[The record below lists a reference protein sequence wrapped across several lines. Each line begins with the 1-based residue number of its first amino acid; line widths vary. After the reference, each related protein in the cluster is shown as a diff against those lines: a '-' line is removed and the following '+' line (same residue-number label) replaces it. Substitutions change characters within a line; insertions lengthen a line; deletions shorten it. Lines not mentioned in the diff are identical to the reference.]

1 MNEDTK
7 GGMTPDGGEK
17 DARPDKAPKQSRGN
31 KQEYITPE
39 KHSGT
44 DEGGGKRGF
53 NPILAVILIV
63 LIVVLG
69 WQVYSGVQKRI
80 MISDLRRQ
88 HTDAVTENNE
98 LRTELTDITET
109 IDAIGE
115 KLTDMREK
123 QVAITGIFERAEQG
137 GTRREKLL
145 RDLSVVEEQLEKD
158 RADISEL
165 EERVGKS
172 SQRVRQLQ
180 KLVASLR
187 AQLEAHVN
195 RIENLRSI
203 IAAKNVIIT
212 EREEELDQTR
222 DQLDTAESDL
232 EQTRTTLEYT
242 ESTLDLTQNAAYVLI
257 DYKDNLKDNGIIA
270 ESGLFR
276 KRRTLTPDFNQD
288 LFTKIHIGATK
299 EFTVPSSP
307 DDIKLI
313 PARPETSYS
322 ITESADTGD
331 VSIITVLDPG
341 EFWKIRHLVIMID

>member
-7 GGMTPDGGEK
+7 GGTQPNGSEK
-17 DARPDKAPKQSRGN
+17 EGQPQKAPKPSGEKR
-31 KQEYITPE
+31 QEYITPE
-39 KHSGT
+39 KPASTKG
-44 DEGGGKRGF
+44 DGGKRGII
-53 NPILAVILIV
+53 PILAVILIV

-69 WQVYSGVQKRI
+69 WQVYSGVQKRVV
-80 MISDLRRQ
+80 ISELRRQ
-88 HTDAVTENNE
+88 HTDAVSENNE
-98 LRTELTDITET
+98 LRTELTEITDT
-109 IDAIGE
+109 VDAIGE

-145 RDLSVVEEQLEKD
+145 QDLSVVEEQLEKD
-158 RADISEL
+158 KADIAEL

-172 SQRVRQLQ
+172 TQRVRQLQ

-203 IAAKNVIIT
+203 IAAKNVIIN
-212 EREEELDQTR
+212 EREEELDTTR
-222 DQLDTAESDL
+222 DQLSTVENDL
-232 EQTRTTLEYT
+232 EQTRTTLEYA
-242 ESTLDLTQNAAYVLI
+242 ESTLDLAQNSAYVLI

-270 ESGLFR
+270 ESGIFR
-276 KRRTLTPDFNQD
+276 KRRTLMPDFNQD
-288 LFTKIHIGATK
+288 AFTKIHIGTTK

-307 DDIKLI
+307 GDIKLI
-313 PARPETSYS
+313 PARPESSYTVAKS
-322 ITESADTGD
+322 EDSGD
-331 VSIITVLDPG
+331 VSIITVLDPA